1 MRWKNNPVNGEIT
14 RRKMLAT
21 AGASAITAFG
31 VTTSAARE
39 GVEIPYVKS
48 RGEVLKTRTVPRAW
62 WETELEARAA
72 MKDLAGRYATHPAV
86 SGVSLVNS
94 DRKIAGKYVS
104 RVEIDVGHE
113 HSVDSF
119 DVPDTDYGVTVGVRQ
134 RPPIEYHTHSCDDTW
149 CDTTQYDSLKGG
161 IRLDYSHSSTC
172 KVSYDGT
179 DHLMCAAHA
188 VTDCGSTTP
197 STTVEHEGTD
207 IGDVVDHDPEQ
218 DWAVIE
224 HDGNFDRISALIAG
238 HEIEVNGYISEQG
251 LQDMKSNGDYA
262 HHRGAKTCTTKGPV
276 ERVGIDLPYDSD
288 CEGQGHYVEIDNCT
302 YGGDSGA
309 PHYETWTD
317 SNGCEWASIV
327 APHKGGSDGD
337 GGYSVGTAAHEIVD
351 SNPIE
356 FPGDGAQTTSIC

>member
-1 MRWKNNPVNGEIT
+1 M
-14 RRKMLAT
+14 
-21 AGASAITAFG
+21 
-31 VTTSAARE
+31 
-39 GVEIPYVKS
+39 
-48 RGEVLKTRTVPRAW
+48 
-62 WETELEARAA
+62 
-72 MKDLAGRYATHPAV
+72 
-86 SGVSLVNS
+86 
-94 DRKIAGKYVS
+94 
-104 RVEIDVGHE
+104 
-113 HSVDSF
+113 
-119 DVPDTDYGVTVGVRQ
+119 TVGVRQ
-134 RPPIEYHTHSCDDTW
+134 RPPIEYHSHSCDDTW

-309 PHYETWTD
+309 PTTRP
-317 SNGCEWASIV
+317 G
-327 APHKGGSDGD
+327 PTP
-337 GGYSVGTAAHEIVD
+337 TAASGPRLWHPTRAGRTETAD
-351 SNPIE
+351 TASAPR
-356 FPGDGAQTTSIC
+356 PTRSSIPTPSRSRETEHKRRRSAER